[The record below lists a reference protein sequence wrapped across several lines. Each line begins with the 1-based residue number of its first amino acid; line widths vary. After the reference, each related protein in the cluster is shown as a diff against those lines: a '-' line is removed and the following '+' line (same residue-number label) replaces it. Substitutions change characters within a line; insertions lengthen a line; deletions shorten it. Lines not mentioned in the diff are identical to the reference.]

1 MIRWA
6 ESAADDLV
14 EAVSFIRL
22 DSPEAASSV
31 ASRVVAAVESL
42 AALPARGKPG
52 RVAGTR
58 ELRLADLPYVIV
70 YAATGTGDI
79 DVIRVLH
86 TRRAWPPA

>member
-6 ESAADDLV
+6 QSAADDLM
-14 EAVSFIRL
+14 EAVRFIRQ

-31 ASRVVAAVESL
+31 AARIVASVESL
-42 AALPARGKPG
+42 TALPARGKPG
-52 RVAGTR
+52 RVTGTR

-70 YAATGTGDI
+70 YAAGTDDI
-79 DVIRVLH
+79 DIIRVLH

>member
-6 ESAADDLV
+6 ESAADDLM
-14 EAVSFIRL
+14 EAVRFIRQ
-22 DSPEAASSV
+22 DSPEDASSV
-31 ASRVVAAVESL
+31 AARIVAAVESL

-70 YAATGTGDI
+70 YAAGTGDI
-79 DVIRVLH
+79 HVIRVLH

>member
-58 ELRLADLPYVIV
+58 ELRLVDLPYVIV

>member
-31 ASRVVAAVESL
+31 ASRIVAAVESL
-42 AALPARGKPG
+42 AALPAQGKPG

-58 ELRLADLPYVIV
+58 ELRLVDLPYVIV